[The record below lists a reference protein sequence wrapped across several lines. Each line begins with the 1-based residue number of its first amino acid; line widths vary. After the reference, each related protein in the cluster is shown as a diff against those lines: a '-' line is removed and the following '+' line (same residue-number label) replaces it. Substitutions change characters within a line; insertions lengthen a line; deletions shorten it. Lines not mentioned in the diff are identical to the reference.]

1 MSSSLIGRAIK
12 SGSCM
17 WAKIKNYFLTGIL
30 VTAPVVITFW
40 IVISLVRLFD
50 RLVTPLIPFY
60 LNPNSY
66 LPRDVPGLGLIILVI
81 FLVVIGSLTANFFGS
96 WLLKK
101 TDLIIQRIPLI
112 KVFYKTIKQIL
123 ETILKTNSDAFREAV
138 LVEYPRKGVWV
149 IGFTTGD
156 VEGEVKKKLKINMI
170 NVFIPTTPNPT
181 SGFLLMV
188 PKSEIK
194 KLNVSVDE
202 AIKTIVSAG
211 IIKLEAKQKKN
222 S

>member
-1 MSSSLIGRAIK
+1 
-12 SGSCM
+12 M
-17 WAKIKNYFLTGIL
+17 WARLKNYFFTGIL

-40 IVISLVRLFD
+40 IVISLINLFD
-50 RLVTPLIPFY
+50 RLITPVIPYY
-60 LNPNSY
+60 LNPNFY
-66 LPRDVPGLGLIILVI
+66 LPRDVPGLGLIVLIL
-81 FLVVIGSLTANFFGS
+81 FMVVIGSLTANFLGS
-96 WLLKK
+96 WILKK

-156 VEGEVKKKLKINMI
+156 VEGEIKNKLKKKLT

-188 PKSEIK
+188 PNTELK
-194 KLNVSVDE
+194 KLNVSVDD

-211 IIKLEAKQKKN
+211 IIKLESKRNKN

>member
-1 MSSSLIGRAIK
+1 ML
-12 SGSCM
+12 
-17 WAKIKNYFLTGIL
+17 AKVKNYLLTGIL

-40 IVISLVRLFD
+40 IVFSLVKLFD
-50 RLVTPLIPFY
+50 ALVNPLIPYY
-60 LNPNSY
+60 LNPNFY

-81 FLVVIGSLTANFFGS
+81 FLIGIGFLAANFFGS

-101 TDLIIQRIPLI
+101 TDLIIQKIPLI
-112 KVFYKTIKQIL
+112 KVFYKTIKQIF

-149 IGFTTGD
+149 IGFTTGE
-156 VEGEVKKKLKINMI
+156 VEGEVKNKLRKKLT

-188 PKSEIK
+188 PNNELR
-194 KLNVSVDE
+194 KLNVSVDD

-211 IIKLEAKQKKN
+211 IIKLEPKQKKN

>member
-1 MSSSLIGRAIK
+1 
-12 SGSCM
+12 M
-17 WAKIKNYFLTGIL
+17 WDEIKNYFLTGIL

-40 IVISLVRLFD
+40 IVISLIKLFD
-50 RLVTPLIPFY
+50 RLVTPIIPY
-60 LNPNSY
+60 YINPNFY

-81 FLVVIGSLTANFFGS
+81 FLVIIGSLTANFFGS

-138 LVEYPRKGVWV
+138 LIEYPRKGVWV
-149 IGFTTGD
+149 IGFTTGE
-156 VEGEVKKKLKINMI
+156 VEGEIKNKLKKKMT

-188 PKSEIK
+188 PSNELK
-194 KLNVSVDE
+194 KLNVSVDN

-211 IIKLEAKQKKN
+211 IIKLEPKQKNN

>member
-1 MSSSLIGRAIK
+1 
-12 SGSCM
+12 M
-17 WAKIKNYFLTGIL
+17 WARLKNYFFTGIL

-40 IVISLVRLFD
+40 IVISLINLFD
-50 RLVTPLIPFY
+50 RLITPVIPYY
-60 LNPNSY
+60 LNPNFY
-66 LPRDVPGLGLIILVI
+66 LPRDVPGLGLIVLIL
-81 FLVVIGSLTANFFGS
+81 FMVVIGSFTANFFGS

-156 VEGEVKKKLKINMI
+156 VEGEIKTKLKKKLT

-188 PKSEIK
+188 PNTELK
-194 KLNVSVDE
+194 KLNVSVDD

-211 IIKLEAKQKKN
+211 IIKLESKRNKN

>member
-1 MSSSLIGRAIK
+1 ML
-12 SGSCM
+12 
-17 WAKIKNYFLTGIL
+17 AKIKNYLFTGIL

-40 IVISLVRLFD
+40 IVFSLVNLFD
-50 RLVTPLIPFY
+50 ALVNPIIPFY

-81 FLVVIGSLTANFFGS
+81 FLIGIGFLAANFFGS

-101 TDLIIQRIPLI
+101 TDLIIQKIPLI
-112 KVFYKTIKQIL
+112 KIFYKTIKQIF

-149 IGFTTGD
+149 IGFTTGE
-156 VEGEVKKKLKINMI
+156 VQGEVKNKLKKKLT

-188 PKSEIK
+188 PNNELK
-194 KLNVSVDE
+194 KLNVSVDD

-211 IIKLEAKQKKN
+211 IIKLIPKQKNN

>member
-1 MSSSLIGRAIK
+1 
-12 SGSCM
+12 M
-17 WAKIKNYFLTGIL
+17 WARLKNYFFTGIL

-40 IVISLVRLFD
+40 IVISLINLFD
-50 RLVTPLIPFY
+50 RLITPVIPYY
-60 LNPNSY
+60 LNPNFY
-66 LPRDVPGLGLIILVI
+66 LPRDVPGLGLIVLIL
-81 FLVVIGSLTANFFGS
+81 FMVVIGSLTANFFGS

-123 ETILKTNSDAFREAV
+123 ETIQTKL
-138 LVEYPRKGVWV
+138 
-149 IGFTTGD
+149 
-156 VEGEVKKKLKINMI
+156 KKKLT

-188 PKSEIK
+188 PNTELK
-194 KLNVSVDE
+194 KLNVSVDD

-211 IIKLEAKQKKN
+211 IIKLESKRNKN